1 MATNKRCTTFLITY
15 RCVALICGASMHRAF
30 KSVKNDHDVQYT
42 RRERALCLFL
52 QTTEKKG
59 EDRIFRCLL
68 FNELKINIKQ
78 IFWEIL
84 TKFYLLFSRVYFEF
98 KGGERRGDDIW
109 YSILVNGWGL
119 LEGLAPDC
127 DEWPLKK
134 DFRLTVTWRVC
145 VLHML
150 DALGAD
156 GRGYVVIFSLSTFSA
171 ILERRDTYVLKR
183 WYISLRQIRISENI
197 LYDNKPYH
205 QIGKQMHKHQP
216 TS

>member
-1 MATNKRCTTFLITY
+1 MLHTMYPIKTNKKITPLSKENFTFPKITIATNKRCTTFLITY

-78 IFWEIL
+78 IYSEKYWLNFIYCSLGFIL
-84 TKFYLLFSRVYFEF
+84 SLKV
-98 KGGERRGDDIW
+98 GRGDDIW

-127 DEWPLKK
+127 DEWLLKK
-134 DFRLTVTWRVC
+134 DFRLNVT
-145 VLHML
+145 
-150 DALGAD
+150 
-156 GRGYVVIFSLSTFSA
+156 
-171 ILERRDTYVLKR
+171 
-183 WYISLRQIRISENI
+183 
-197 LYDNKPYH
+197 
-205 QIGKQMHKHQP
+205 
-216 TS
+216 